1 MRHRPKDPL
10 KLFEIRPPITYSRMQ
25 ETSLYASKTAITAG
39 FVISSSFLTTSD
51 RPTVQTSVQAARKQS
66 SKTPLAT
73 LSAGLISRVRWSFRW
88 SFRWS
93 SHQAYK
99 NEKDVLDGHLD
110 GHFWGSFYG
119 ICLGVWVE
127 IPPFSAVLSGFA
139 GGLWPRHS
147 ILYIYIIRACT
158 MGYPYFGVSD
168 APKSVCAAFG
178 SGRSCAFNMSDDC
191 RNR

>member
-1 MRHRPKDPL
+1 MNGVFKPKMRHRPKEPL

-39 FVISSSFLTTSD
+39 FVASSSFLTTSD

-110 GHFWGSFYG
+110 GHFWGSFCG
-119 ICLGVWVE
+119 ICPGVWVE

-139 GGLWPRHS
+139 GGGMTTTRHS
-147 ILYIYIIRACT
+147 IHIYNTRMYNGLPLLRSVGCPGKCVCGIR
-158 MGYPYFGVSD
+158 
-168 APKSVCAAFG
+168 K
-178 SGRSCAFNMSDDC
+178 RSFM
-191 RNR
+191 RF